1 MSDLER
7 EGTLP
12 HSSIT
17 PEDITPGTLL
27 GICTSLKPPLHNRGR
42 SAARSL
48 LSYTLSAIS
57 DAYPRVAFLDL
68 RDHPPPFFDGRM
80 PEKYD
85 NPSLNLIFACI
96 KNADALLLSI
106 PAYWA
111 GVSGVFK
118 NFVDTLCGPVYDMQ
132 PPIQTV
138 FSNKPVGLLLVG
150 ADEVSAHCG
159 AEQAQRIM
167 TMVGAELVGAP
178 VIIGNPR
185 LAKAADATLS
195 TQLLSLGVELLRK
208 TAKTNAC
215 AR

>member
-1 MSDLER
+1 
-7 EGTLP
+7 
-12 HSSIT
+12 
-17 PEDITPGTLL
+17 
-27 GICTSLKPPLHNRGR
+27 
-42 SAARSL
+42 
-48 LSYTLSAIS
+48 
-57 DAYPRVAFLDL
+57 
-68 RDHPPPFFDGRM
+68 
-80 PEKYD
+80 
-85 NPSLNLIFACI
+85 
-96 KNADALLLSI
+96 
-106 PAYWA
+106 
-111 GVSGVFK
+111 
-118 NFVDTLCGPVYDMQ
+118 MQ